1 MAGAKLRTNEVT
13 GIEVVKYP
21 SRAEHQDDRWH
32 VNVGEYDA
40 GGVMYPLVSLFL
52 SREIPQMRS
61 RTHQFTRHRWK
72 KPDGE
77 GVLQVL
83 NSRFLCF
90 ATTVALVNPAIKA

>member
-52 SREIPQMRS
+52 SREEA
-61 RTHQFTRHRWK
+61 
-72 KPDGE
+72 GE
-77 GVLQVL
+77 LIAKLQE
-83 NSRFLCF
+83 
-90 ATTVALVNPAIKA
+90 ALA